1 MPLLKSAITALLWL
15 GADGLIAIGHTQSYG
30 TRPAGG
36 SRRCCAIAASGF
48 VTPIGP
54 FCPFRS
60 TTCAENGPLGVAMGE
75 LTGSKMPRFA
85 EEMSRLQLEM
95 SMGGSPDPQKV
106 GQMAEDLYEA
116 EQQWQRM
123 LARMR
128 LADDFQSREYFK
140 VTAAWSERQGESLE
154 SVGAMM
160 RWQATAVTLF
170 AAAAPA
176 RCSN

>member
-1 MPLLKSAITALLWL
+1 MGRSAWRL
-15 GADGLIAIGHTQSYG
+15 
-30 TRPAGG
+30 
-36 SRRCCAIAASGF
+36 
-48 VTPIGP
+48 
-54 FCPFRS
+54 
-60 TTCAENGPLGVAMGE
+60 GE

-160 RWQATAVTLF
+160 RWQAS
-170 AAAAPA
+170 AAPLG
-176 RCSN
+176 S

>member
-1 MPLLKSAITALLWL
+1 
-15 GADGLIAIGHTQSYG
+15 
-30 TRPAGG
+30 
-36 SRRCCAIAASGF
+36 
-48 VTPIGP
+48 
-54 FCPFRS
+54 
-60 TTCAENGPLGVAMGE
+60 
-75 LTGSKMPRFA
+75 MPRFA

-140 VTAAWSERQGESLE
+140 VTAAWSER
-154 SVGAMM
+154 
-160 RWQATAVTLF
+160 
-170 AAAAPA
+170 
-176 RCSN
+176 